1 MEITVPDNVLDK
13 ELYKRVKREIYAK
26 MPAHSAYRSS
36 LVVKTFKDRG
46 GRYKGAKPKD
56 GLTRWH
62 KEDWRTEKGKETYKE
77 GGAIFRPT
85 KRVSKDTPT
94 TMGELTEAQKKKAIE
109 EKKEKGRV
117 KKYDK

>member
-36 LVVKTFKDRG
+36 LVVETFKDRG

-56 GLTRWH
+56 GLIRWH
-62 KEDWRTEKGKETYKE
+62 KEDWRTEKGKKHIRRAEPSSD
-77 GGAIFRPT
+77 RPNEYL
-85 KRVSKDTPT
+85 KPHLLRWES
-94 TMGELTEAQKKKAIE
+94 
-109 EKKEKGRV
+109 
-117 KKYDK
+117 

>member
-26 MPAHSAYRSS
+26 HPAHSAYRSS
-36 LVVKTFKDRG
+36 LVVKTYKDRG

-77 GGAIFRPT
+77 GGTIFRPT

-94 TMGELTEAQKKKAIE
+94 TMGELTEWQKKESNRRE
-109 EKKEKGRV
+109 ERNRQSQ
-117 KKYDK
+117 KYDK

>member
-26 MPAHSAYRSS
+26 HPAHSAYRSS
-36 LVVKTFKDRG
+36 LVVKTYKDRG

-62 KEDWRTEKGKETYKE
+62 KEKGKETYKE
-77 GGAIFRPT
+77 GGTIFRPT

-94 TMGELTEAQKKKAIE
+94 TMGELTETQKKKAIE
-109 EKKEKGRV
+109 EKKATGRV